1 VFLQLSW
8 TGQLE
13 QTESNSTLKTIIF
26 MKYSIPKLTQFSHRH
41 IMIDAGSFWHIW
53 LSLER
58 FMCFS
63 TQLNRPI
70 WRKQSLSPPETGKL
84 QEVFLT
90 TLTQF
95 SQEINVLYAP
105 ASKTDVFLS
114 KDTCVSSRRPMW
126 KQLALSLPWKQLLA
140 GITPFKTN
148 SILLGKQCT
157 RCCSF

>member
-1 VFLQLSW
+1 
-8 TGQLE
+8 
-13 QTESNSTLKTIIF
+13 
-26 MKYSIPKLTQFSHRH
+26 
-41 IMIDAGSFWHIW
+41 
-53 LSLER
+53 
-58 FMCFS
+58 MCFS

-126 KQLALSLPWKQLLA
+126 KQLALSLP
-140 GITPFKTN
+140 
-148 SILLGKQCT
+148 
-157 RCCSF
+157 